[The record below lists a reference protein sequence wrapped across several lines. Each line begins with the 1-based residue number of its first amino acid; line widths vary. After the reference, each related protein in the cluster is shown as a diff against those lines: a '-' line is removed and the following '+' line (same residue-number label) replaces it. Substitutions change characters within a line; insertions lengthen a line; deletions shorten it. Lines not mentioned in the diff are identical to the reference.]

1 MIKTGKQRVHFDGP
15 FYTGYFIETGSL
27 IDKGYSVVQKQVLSA
42 LTADTKL
49 QWAIEGSS
57 DSELLWDVS
66 YQNIYG
72 GTPMVPAS
80 FLTHRPEKIINSQS
94 VCGGVTFTIIDAI
107 FYIHDY
113 GTGVYRI
120 MVEVDLQRDYDTI
133 DYRKLVEEYSNT
145 LSKVIDPC
153 ISECLAVLDKI
164 LDQENVP
171 LTFYNEIS
179 EKLKKKGNNFIPLRQ
194 SLWFHRIFHFFTD
207 KKVSIEEAKPYMDL
221 LFSSQQIGAQ
231 NCSLTP
237 YAVVYPAFGYSL
249 SIANEEMTKDI
260 DLDRVIDI
268 AEYYYAAT
276 SLLDTILFTKFA
288 EYSVK
293 KSDPKIQELEG
304 DLLEVKELAEQLE
317 LFLLILKDSIVNFSP
332 SSTLIWRML
341 EKEWYYIPI
350 LEALREKNDL
360 LNIKLNELVDD
371 LSQKRS
377 ATLNRFVKIFTV
389 FAVFGPLIEI
399 YSFLQDRDIITALLS
414 LDPSVYLIIGIAGA
428 IIGITLG
435 VTAVTVFRKYF

>member
-1 MIKTGKQRVHFDGP
+1 MIKAGKQRVHFDGP

-27 IDKGYSVVQKQVLSA
+27 MDMGYSVVQKQVLSA
-42 LTADTKL
+42 LTAETQL

-57 DSELLWDVS
+57 DSELLWDSS
-66 YQNIYG
+66 YENIYG

-80 FLTHRPEKIINSQS
+80 FLIHRPEKIMNSQS
-94 VCGGVTFTIIDAI
+94 ICEGVTFTIVDAI

-120 MVEVDLQRDYDTI
+120 MVEVDLHRDYETI
-133 DYRKLVEEYSNT
+133 EYRKLVEKYSNT

-153 ISECLAVLDKI
+153 INECLVELDKI
-164 LDQENVP
+164 LEQVNVP
-171 LTFYNEIS
+171 LTSYSEIA
-179 EKLKKKGNNFIPLRQ
+179 EKLQSKGNNFIPLRR
-194 SLWFHRIFHFFTD
+194 SLWFHRIFHFSTEN
-207 KKVSIEEAKPYMDL
+207 KVSVEDAKPYMDL
-221 LFSSQQIGAQ
+221 LYSTQQIGPQ

-249 SIANEEMTKDI
+249 SIANDEMTKEI
-260 DLDRVIDI
+260 DLDRMIDI

-293 KSDPKIQELEG
+293 KRDPKIQELEG
-304 DLLEVKELAEQLE
+304 DLHEVKELAEQLE
-317 LFLLILKDSIVNFSP
+317 LFLLILKDSIINLSP

-341 EKEWYYIPI
+341 EKEWYYMPI
-350 LEALREKNDL
+350 LEALRDKNDL
-360 LNIKLNELVDD
+360 LNIKLKELVDE
-371 LSQKRS
+371 LAQKRS

-389 FAVFGPLIEI
+389 FAVFGPAIEI
-399 YSFLQDRDIITALLS
+399 YAFLQDRDIITTLLS
-414 LDPSVYLIIGIAGA
+414 LDPSVYLIIGLAGA